1 MIKELVVHHSKI
13 GPPMLRWPVLRP
25 CQQARLAMGAKDV
38 EYAMSPRLKPL
49 NVLIVAEQKLASRV

>member
-1 MIKELVVHHSKI
+1 
-13 GPPMLRWPVLRP
+13 MLRWPVLRP
-25 CQQARLAMGAKDV
+25 CQQARLAIGAKDV